1 MEVPSAAP
9 PLSSAPPSHPNY
21 PDSVDSS
28 PRSRNTDSLDESV
41 PSAAAAAASAK
52 LRFMCSFGG
61 HIIPRPHDKSLCY
74 VGGETRIVVVERH
87 TSLSDLSSRLS
98 KTFLNGRP
106 FTLKYLLPTEDLDSL
121 ISVTTDE
128 DLDNMIDEYDRI
140 STSSVKPSRIR
151 LFLFPVKP
159 DLTQSIPVINSSA
172 KTEDWFLGML
182 NRGFSDS
189 GSVNLL
195 MGFDDEV
202 GAGNLDGGSKD
213 IEALGSGSFGNGKS
227 VKQQGQ
233 DVHSV
238 PDSPMLETTS
248 SFGSTSS
255 SPSMANLPPIR
266 VHVDDGSG
274 GGARVQDQKAVG
286 IEDQLAQMGIG
297 GGQKQ
302 DEGFLMSSPP
312 TMPASTIPAVTGV
325 PIGSSVLTGEYQNRV
340 VSDDERSDHGVP
352 GGFRKPPTPQP
363 QAVPQ
368 PQIVH
373 TQLQQKPT
381 GGADLPSP
389 DSVSSDSSM
398 TNAMLRPKPMVYQD
412 QAQLQIPS
420 GATTRVP
427 SNPVDPKL
435 TMSDSHGRIQ
445 MQQQVLEQGYVLQQ
459 QFDQQQ
465 QQQQQPPQQQHQF
478 IHGTQQQVQ
487 EAGYVLQPQFEQ
499 QQQQQPP
506 QQQHQFIHGTQQQVQ
521 EAGYVLQP
529 QFEQQQQQFIHG
541 TRFIHHAPSGA
552 APLPTFYPMYPSQQQ
567 FHPQHHHQLEQQ
579 YQIYYVPTRQTQPY
593 NLSAQQPN
601 VSEAATA
608 ISSSHAQTT
617 SNPTMVPPSAAYN
630 AMRNAPV
637 PKSEMTAGAYRT
649 AISVT
654 PQVVQVASD
663 QNQQQFVAY
672 SQYHPSQAAA
682 ANSAAPAGYAF
693 EYADPAHT
701 QIYFSQPLAPTM
713 PSQYQ
718 TMTGAA
724 VHPEVSAQPPSDSMK
739 QHIRTSQPQ

>member
-1 MEVPSAAP
+1 MEVPPAAP
-9 PLSSAPPSHPNY
+9 PLSSAPPPPTPLLNY

-28 PRSRNTDSLDESV
+28 PRSRNTDSWDESI
-41 PSAAAAAASAK
+41 PPAAAAAAASAR
-52 LRFMCSFGG
+52 LRFMCSYGG
-61 HIIPRPHDKSLCY
+61 HIVPRPHDKSLCY

-87 TSLSDLSSRLS
+87 TSLFDLSSHLS

-140 STSSVKPSRIR
+140 SNSSLKPSRIR
-151 LFLFPVKP
+151 LFLFAAKP
-159 DLTQSIPVINSSA
+159 DSTQSIPIINSSA
-172 KTEDWFLGML
+172 KAEDWFLGML

-195 MGFDDEV
+195 MNFDDEV
-202 GAGNLDGGSKD
+202 GAGNSDGGSKEV
-213 IEALGSGSFGNGKS
+213 EAVGSGSFGNGKT

-233 DVHSV
+233 DVQSV

-274 GGARVQDQKAVG
+274 GAARLQDQKAVG

-302 DEGFLMSSPP
+302 DEGYLLSSPP
-312 TMPASTIPAVTGV
+312 TMPASTGPAAPGV
-325 PIGSSVLTGEYQNRV
+325 PIGASVVPGEYQNRV
-340 VSDDERSDHGVP
+340 VSDDERSDHGIL
-352 GGFRKPPTPQP
+352 GGYWRQPTPQP
-363 QAVPQ
+363 QTVPQ
-368 PQIVH
+368 PQILH

-381 GGADLPSP
+381 GGVVDLPSP

-398 TNAMLRPKPMVYQD
+398 TNAMSRPKPMVYQD

-420 GATTRVP
+420 GAARVP
-427 SNPVDPKL
+427 SNPVDPNPKITL
-435 TMSDSHGRIQ
+435 SDSHGRIQ
-445 MQQQVLEQGYVLQQ
+445 MQQQVLEQGYVLQS

-465 QQQQQPPQQQHQF
+465 QQQQQSQQQHQF
-478 IHGTQQQVQ
+478 IHGAQQQVQ
-487 EAGYVLQPQFEQ
+487 EAGYVLQPQFDQ
-499 QQQQQPP
+499 QQQQY
-506 QQQHQFIHGTQQQVQ
+506 IHGT
-521 EAGYVLQP
+521 
-529 QFEQQQQQFIHG
+529 H
-541 TRFIHHAPSGA
+541 FIHHAPSA
-552 APLPTFYPMYPSQQQ
+552 AMQLPAYYPVYPSQQQ
-567 FHPQHHHQLEQQ
+567 LHPQHHHQVEQQ

-593 NLSAQQPN
+593 NLSSQQPN
-601 VSEAATA
+601 VNESASK
-608 ISSSHAQTT
+608 IPSSHAQTT
-617 SNPTMVPPSAAYN
+617 SNPAMVPPSSAYN
-630 AMRNAPV
+630 PIRNVPV
-637 PKSEMTAGAYRT
+637 PKSEMTGGAYRT
-649 AISVT
+649 AISAT
-654 PQVVQVASD
+654 PQVVQVASG
-663 QNQQQFVAY
+663 QPQQQFVAY
-672 SQYHPSQAAA
+672 SQYHHPSQAVAS
-682 ANSAAPAGYAF
+682 NSGAPAGYAY
-693 EYADPAHT
+693 EYADPART

-724 VHPEVSAQPPSDSMK
+724 AQVLPEVSAQPSSESMK
-739 QHIRTSQPQ
+739 QQIRTSQPQ